1 MSVSSRE
8 DFRRRKE
15 LEEARKAG
23 TIPAEVDEEGNE
35 INPHIPRYIAQA
47 PWYIDSGQPSLKHQK
62 LGKDGASIYTGDEE
76 KFGNWYQRGVKQGLS
91 STKYRK
97 GACENCGSMTHKTR
111 ECLERPRKLGAKWT
125 GKDIAPDEVVRQV
138 ELSFDAK
145 RDRWNG
151 YDGQDHMELIE
162 EWELI
167 EEARKKLKQ
176 QEADQNFLNKT
187 SEISN
192 HIDGKFVDDGGDEDK
207 YAEASDMPG
216 QKVDLKT
223 RTTVRNLRIREDTA
237 KYLRNLDPSS
247 AYYDPKT
254 RRCVESDMDKD
265 PSELVYAGDNFVR
278 ASGDVS
284 NFARIQLFAWEAAE
298 KGHDVHTLATPSQ
311 TELFYKQTIENK
323 SKAREIEKQTIF
335 EKYGGEEHLDAP
347 PPELLM
353 AHTEQYVEYSRTG
366 KVIKGQEKTF
376 QVRSRYEED
385 VYINNHTSVWG
396 SFWQEGRWGY
406 ACCHQFL
413 KNSYCIGKAGI
424 EATITQDERL
434 NEPDTVASIGSSEN
448 QDRHPP
454 SSSSTQ
460 LSDEPCRT
468 SKSSRTQTKSSSTSS
483 DRLSSNPLP
492 TSHQKSTDSPKTNQL
507 MEGWQSIA
515 ERERPYVSSLLDSG
529 IDELTEEQLE
539 TYRLKRIHTA
549 DPMRDYLSKQE

>member
-1 MSVSSRE
+1 MSTSTRE

-62 LGKDGASIYTGDEE
+62 VGKNEDWFHMGDEE
-76 KFGNWYQRGVKQGLS
+76 KFGDWYQRGGLKQGFS
-91 STKYRK
+91 ATKYRK
-97 GACENCGSMTHKTR
+97 GACENCGSMTHKLKD
-111 ECLERPRKLGAKWT
+111 CLERPRKLGAKWT
-125 GKDIAPDEVVRQV
+125 GKDIASDELVQEI

-151 YDGQDHMELIE
+151 YDGEDHIRLIE

-176 QEADQNFLNKT
+176 QEADQNFLSK
-187 SEISN
+187 SVDISN
-192 HIDGKFVDDGGDEDK
+192 GGGELKTVEERDEDK

-254 RRCVESDMDKD
+254 RSMRENPNKDKEPSD
-265 PSELVYAGDNFVR
+265 LVYAGDNFIR

-284 NFARIQLFAWEAAE
+284 NFARVQLFAWEAAE
-298 KGHDVHTLATPSQ
+298 KGEELHTLATPSQ
-311 TELFYKQTIENK
+311 TELMYKQSVENK
-323 SKAREIEKQTIF
+323 GKAREFEKQTIL
-335 EKYGGEEHLDAP
+335 EKYGDGEEYLEAP
-347 PPELLM
+347 PQEFLL
-353 AHTEQYVEYSRTG
+353 AQTEHYVEYSRTG
-366 KVIKGQEKTF
+366 KIIKGEEKD
-376 QVRSRYEED
+376 VHIRSRYEED
-385 VYINNHTSVWG
+385 VYMNNHTSVWG

-413 KNSYCIGKAGI
+413 KSSYCLGKAHK
-424 EATITQDERL
+424 ESLQEDERFL
-434 NEPDTVASIGSSEN
+434 ETKEINKMFSEKKRRSI
-448 QDRHPP
+448 H
-454 SSSSTQ
+454 
-460 LSDEPCRT
+460 
-468 SKSSRTQTKSSSTSS
+468 
-483 DRLSSNPLP
+483 
-492 TSHQKSTDSPKTNQL
+492 
-507 MEGWQSIA
+507 
-515 ERERPYVSSLLDSG
+515 LDS
-529 IDELTEEQLE
+529 
-539 TYRLKRIHTA
+539 
-549 DPMRDYLSKQE
+549 